1 MIIVASNGRNFFFTP
16 LRLMDFEGQVSI
28 IVRDV
33 IIIIWGTEGEQRT
46 SSSLFLQYKKTDYQ
60 HLDKGRYEVSLCLY
74 YLSAASGYLIY
85 TRDLARP
92 SELISAKRE
101 PRKPRGIRGAFCS
114 RENGNHNYM
123 ITILFT
129 HLWCE
134 GSYLEV
140 VGTPVSVCI
149 YFLYLLLL
157 YLFLVGAP
165 TVSAQFTEVNQG

>member
-1 MIIVASNGRNFFFTP
+1 
-16 LRLMDFEGQVSI
+16 
-28 IVRDV
+28 
-33 IIIIWGTEGEQRT
+33 
-46 SSSLFLQYKKTDYQ
+46 
-60 HLDKGRYEVSLCLY
+60 
-74 YLSAASGYLIY
+74 
-85 TRDLARP
+85 
-92 SELISAKRE
+92 
-101 PRKPRGIRGAFCS
+101 
-114 RENGNHNYM
+114 M

-165 TVSAQFTEVNQG
+165 TVSAQFTEAN